1 MGWAVTTRRPS
12 RVGSRR
18 ALLAAHH
25 RARPSEASGE
35 EGQVGGRR
43 VWEPSRGSH
52 ISLLGATCAALGL
65 LACATTSYP
74 LHDDNPPGSWHVVQ
88 PGETPAKIAKQA
100 GIPLEDLLEINGL
113 RRGQP
118 LEPGRLI
125 FVLGN
130 PAPNGTVPADATELA
145 PALPADPA
153 APSEASSTAP
163 LRWPLARPIL
173 TSLFG
178 KRWGRDHDG
187 IDMKAPIGTPV
198 LAAADGEV
206 LYAGDRVRGYGNMV
220 VVQHTGDLLTVYAH
234 NSLLLVHAG
243 DRVTAG
249 QEISR
254 VGDTGHATGPH
265 LHFEVRRKE
274 EPQDPL
280 QFLPPLK

>member
-1 MGWAVTTRRPS
+1 MGWAVTTRRHS
-12 RVGSRR
+12 DSLVGAAF
-18 ALLAAHH
+18 ALL
-25 RARPSEASGE
+25 
-35 EGQVGGRR
+35 
-43 VWEPSRGSH
+43 
-52 ISLLGATCAALGL
+52 GL
-65 LACATTSYP
+65 CACATTGPP
-74 LHDDNPPGSWHVVQ
+74 LHDDNPPGNWHVVQ
-88 PGETPAKIAKQA
+88 PGETAARIAKEA

-113 RRGQP
+113 RRGQA
-118 LEPGRLI
+118 LEPGRLVFI
-125 FVLGN
+125 LGSTAQAG
-130 PAPNGTVPADATELA
+130 PIPADATALA

-153 APSEASSTAP
+153 APSEASGKAP
-163 LRWPLARPIL
+163 LRWPLAKPTL

-178 KRWGRDHDG
+178 KRWGRDHEG

-220 VVQHTGDLLTVYAH
+220 VLQHADDMLTVYAH

-243 DRVTAG
+243 DRVTVG

-265 LHFEVRRKE
+265 LHFEVRRKQ

-280 QFLPPLK
+280 QFLPALK

>member
-1 MGWAVTTRRPS
+1 M
-12 RVGSRR
+12 
-18 ALLAAHH
+18 
-25 RARPSEASGE
+25 
-35 EGQVGGRR
+35 
-43 VWEPSRGSH
+43 
-52 ISLLGATCAALGL
+52 
-65 LACATTSYP
+65 
-74 LHDDNPPGSWHVVQ
+74 
-88 PGETPAKIAKQA
+88 
-100 GIPLEDLLEINGL
+100 
-113 RRGQP
+113 
-118 LEPGRLI
+118 
-125 FVLGN
+125 
-130 PAPNGTVPADATELA
+130 
-145 PALPADPA
+145 
-153 APSEASSTAP
+153 
-163 LRWPLARPIL
+163 L

-178 KRWGRDHDG
+178 KRWGHDHDG